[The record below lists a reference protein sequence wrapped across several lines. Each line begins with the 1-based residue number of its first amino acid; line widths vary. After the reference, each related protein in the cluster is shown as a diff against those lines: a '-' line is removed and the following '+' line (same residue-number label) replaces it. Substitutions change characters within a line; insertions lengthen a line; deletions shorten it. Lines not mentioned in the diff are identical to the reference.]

1 LNRSVA
7 ALRAAPSRLCFGGAG
22 FGSFRKIAVLGL
34 GGCCWGREFA
44 LAVAVFPEHAQGALV
59 LAAEHHFVAL
69 QQVQGARGV
78 GQRAERL
85 GLHFAVRQ
93 AARGQFARDE
103 DLDQVGFH
111 AADAAEAELG
121 VGHFHDEV
129 HFGGRLGLILI
140 DVGVAEGDEVFGGFV
155 EEEGGLGEEAVFAC
169 VLGGAGLA
177 RRGSGTGGFLGVRAP
192 GGELFFGQRPFG
204 FFLGS

>member
-1 LNRSVA
+1 MNRSVA

-22 FGSFRKIAVLGL
+22 FGSFRKIAVLGF
-34 GGCCWGREFA
+34 GGCCRGGEFA
-44 LAVAVFPEHAQGALV
+44 LAVAVFPKHAQGALV

-69 QQVQGARGV
+69 QQVQGVRGV

-93 AARGQFARDE
+93 AARGQLARDQ
-103 DLDQVGFH
+103 DLDEVGFH

-129 HFGGRLGLILI
+129 HFGGGLGLILV
-140 DVGVAEGDEVFGGFV
+140 DVGVAEGDEVFRGFV
-155 EEEGGLGEEAVFAC
+155 EEEGGLGEEAVFAG
-169 VLGGAGLA
+169 VLGGAGFA
-177 RRGSGTGGFLGVRAP
+177 RGGSGTGRLLGVQAP
-192 GGELFFGQRPFG
+192 GGELFFGQRAFG
-204 FFLGS
+204 FFQGS